1 MRRVPR
7 PGVYAI
13 AAILVKALAALAILL
28 HADADAGTA
37 AVARETVGEDT
48 AAGTTVAT
56 TANGPAGADIALRP
70 EHLAV
75 VINEADPSSVEVGA
89 YYVRR
94 RAIPAANVVR
104 VSIPGKPRRI
114 SPERLRLLRQEI
126 DGRLGPQVRAVLMVW
141 TAPYAVDCNG
151 LTAAYTLGFDAAQC
165 RNTCAAGKPS
175 PVFNARAGELA
186 GPAHPDH
193 LAHGL
198 RLAMQL
204 PTESSAGARALID
217 RGVAAGLRTLPA
229 SAYYLSTSETAR
241 NVRRGFFPRRG
252 RIPARRLRTQV
263 LQADALDGARD
274 VLVYQTGMARV
285 ARLETLGFVPGA
297 LADHLTS
304 LGGDLLGEHGQMS
317 SLRWL
322 EAGATASYGTV
333 SEPCNHWQKFP
344 NPSVLL
350 RHYLAGDTAL
360 EAYWKSVAWPAQ
372 GVFIGEPLARAYRPS
387 P

>member
-1 MRRVPR
+1 MGRVPR
-7 PGVYAI
+7 PGVYA
-13 AAILVKALAALAILL
+13 AAILVKALAMLAILL

-37 AVARETVGEDT
+37 AVARRTV
-48 AAGTTVAT
+48 AAGTAVDT
-56 TANGPAGADIALRP
+56 TADGAAGRTAGADTALRP
-70 EHLAV
+70 EQLAV
-75 VINEADPSSVEVGA
+75 VINEADPDSIEVGA

-104 VSIPGKPRRI
+104 VSMPGKPRRI
-114 SPERLRLLRQEI
+114 SPQRLRLLRQEI
-126 DGRLGPQVRAVLMVW
+126 DSRLGPQVRAVLMVW

-165 RNTCAAGKPS
+165 RDTCAPGKPS

-186 GPAHPDH
+186 GQAHP
-193 LAHGL
+193 AHGL
-198 RLAMQL
+198 RLAMLL
-204 PTESSAGARALID
+204 PTDSIDGARALID
-217 RGVAAGLRTLPA
+217 RGVAAGFRTLPA
-229 SAYYLSTSETAR
+229 TAYYLSTSETAR
-241 NVRRGFFPRRG
+241 NARSGFFPPPG
-252 RIPARRLRTQV
+252 RIAARRLRTAV
-263 LQADALDGARD
+263 LRADALDGAGD

-285 ARLETLGFVPGA
+285 AKLETLGFVPGA

-372 GVFIGEPLARAYRPS
+372 GVFIGEPLARPYRPS
-387 P
+387 R